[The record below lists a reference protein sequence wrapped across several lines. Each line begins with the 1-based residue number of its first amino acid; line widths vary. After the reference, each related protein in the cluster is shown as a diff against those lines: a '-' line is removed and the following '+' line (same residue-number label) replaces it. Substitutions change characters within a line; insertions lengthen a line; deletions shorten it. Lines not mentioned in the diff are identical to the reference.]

1 MTAARLIQSDDN
13 DSVPFIT
20 VERDERGSACW
31 AVIGLG
37 KMVRCYSGERA
48 IAVLQMMCA
57 SKGILTPIS
66 Q

>member
-20 VERDERGSACW
+20 VERDDRGGACW

-37 KMVRCYSGERA
+37 KMIRCYSGERA
-48 IAVLQMMCA
+48 IAVLQWMCI
-57 SKGILTPIS
+57 SRGIPVP

>member
-1 MTAARLIQSDDN
+1 MASSQLLQSDQV

-20 VERDERGSACW
+20 VERDDRGSACW

-37 KMVRCYSGERA
+37 KMIRCYSGERA
-48 IAVLQMMCA
+48 IGILQMMCA